1 MHKALYGIIN
11 GIGRGFFVNNSNVT
25 AQAVQVCIRQEIR
38 KLGLRKVVPCRDIIQ
53 ASQVLLK
60 RLDEAESNMCKVYSA
75 RNFYEIKL
83 AHPVLRESGAQYIR

>member
-11 GIGRGFFVNNSNVT
+11 GVSRGFFVSNSNAT
-25 AQAVQVCIRQEIR
+25 AQAVQVYIRQEIR
-38 KLGLRKVVPCRDIIQ
+38 KLGLRKIVPYRDIIQ

-60 RLDEAESNMCKVYSA
+60 HMDEAESNMCKVYSP